1 MYEFEI
7 TKHIAVLGTNEK
19 NKWKKEL
26 NIVKWMNNPS
36 KYDIR
41 SWNTDHTKFSKGVT
55 LSTEELH
62 TLKGILEE
70 HLR

>member
-7 TKHIAVLGTNEK
+7 TKQIAVLGANEK
-19 NKWKKEL
+19 NNWKKEL
-26 NIVKWMNNPS
+26 NIVKWMNNPV

-41 SWNTDHTKFSKGVT
+41 SWNADHTKFSKGIT
-55 LSTEELH
+55 LSTEELYR
-62 TLKGILEE
+62 LKGILEE